1 MRKTTILLIAAFIVL
16 SIGAIAE
23 RLPVDSV
30 VAVVNDDVILASEVG
45 EEINVRVYQ
54 YGPEAINSI
63 GMSNFTAQILQ
74 EMIDNRLL
82 LQKAD
87 ELEIIV
93 SRDDVDPLVEDN
105 ISAMKE
111 QYPTDEEF
119 EAMLQQYGMTEKKLR
134 KQYRKSIKEQITI
147 KNLVDIEIMPNIE
160 VDEEDARAYYEINK
174 SEFDIPIM
182 VGISEIVIA
191 KKISPETERKTK
203 TRADE
208 VRAKALRGID
218 FTTLVGQYSAG
229 GNAAS
234 GGYFNFSTGETYP
247 ELEAA
252 AESLS
257 PGEVSEPIALPD
269 GFWVLKLLEKRD
281 DTYKTQ
287 VILVPIGLTAADI
300 ADARNKA
307 ERAHGELDS
316 GKAFVEVAVAYNE
329 ESEVPDVGGYVGQ
342 FVLWGLQRDFPKI
355 ASELE
360 MMQPGE
366 YTPVVERPEGFYI
379 VKLEERSEGE
389 SRDYAGARDEV
400 VNELRMEKL
409 DEEINKYVE
418 ELKEESYIKVV
429 QEE

>member
-16 SIGAIAE
+16 SIGAMAE
-23 RLPVDSV
+23 RLPVDGV

-45 EEINVRVYQ
+45 EEINARIYQ

-87 ELEIIV
+87 EMEIII

-105 ISAMKE
+105 IEAMKE
-111 QYPTDEEF
+111 PYPTEEEF

-160 VDEEDARAYYEINK
+160 VNEDDARAYYEINK

-182 VGISEIVIA
+182 VGISEIVIP
-191 KKISPETERKTK
+191 KKVSPETERKAK
-203 TRADE
+203 TRAEE

-229 GNAAS
+229 GNAAA

-247 ELEAA
+247 QLEEAA
-252 AESLS
+252 ALLS
-257 PGEVSEPIALPD
+257 PGEVSEPISLQD
-269 GFWVLKLLEKRD
+269 GFWVLKLLEKTD
-281 DTYKTQ
+281 DSYKTQ
-287 VILVPIGLTAADI
+287 VILVPVELTSADI
-300 ADARNKA
+300 TVARNKA
-307 ERAHGELDS
+307 EKAHNELDS
-316 GKAFVEVAVAYNE
+316 GKAFAEVAATYNV
-329 ESEVPDVGGYVGQ
+329 ESEISDSGGYVGQ
-342 FVLWGLQRDFPKI
+342 FALWGLQRDFPKI

-360 MMQPGE
+360 MLQPGE
-366 YTPVVERPEGFYI
+366 YTSVIERPEGFYI
-379 VKLEERSEGE
+379 VQLEEMTEGE

-400 VNELRMEKL
+400 INKLRMEKL

>member
-1 MRKTTILLIAAFIVL
+1 MRKTTILLIAVFIVL

-23 RLPVDSV
+23 RLPVDGV
-30 VAVVNDDVILASEVG
+30 IAIVNDDVILASEVG
-45 EEINVRVYQ
+45 EEINVRIYQ

-63 GMSNFTAQILQ
+63 GMANFTAQVLQ

-87 ELEIIV
+87 EMEIIV

-111 QYPTDEEF
+111 QYLTDEEF

-147 KNLVDIEIMPNIE
+147 KDLVDIEIMPNIE
-160 VDEEDARAYYEINK
+160 VNEDDARAYYEINK

-191 KKISPETERKTK
+191 KKVSPETERKAK
-203 TRADE
+203 TRAEE
-208 VRAKALRGID
+208 VRGKALRGID

-247 ELEAA
+247 QLEEAA
-252 AESLS
+252 ALLS
-257 PGEVSEPIALPD
+257 PGEVSEPISLTD
-269 GFWVLKLLEKRD
+269 GFWVLKLIEKKD

-287 VILVPIGLTAADI
+287 VILVPVELTPADV
-300 ADARNKA
+300 AFARNEA
-307 ERAHGELDS
+307 EKAHGELDS
-316 GKAFVEVAVAYNE
+316 GKPFAEVAAAYNE
-329 ESEVPDVGGYVGQ
+329 DSEVSDSGGYVGQ
-342 FVLWGLQRDFPKI
+342 FALWGLQRDFPKI

-360 MMQPGE
+360 IMQPGE
-366 YTPVVERPEGFYI
+366 YTSVIERPEAYYI
-379 VKLEERSEGE
+379 VKLDEVTEGE
-389 SRDYAGARDEV
+389 SKDYAGARDAV
-400 VNELRMEKL
+400 VNKLRMEKL